1 MKKLWF
7 VLFALLPGWAL
18 AAPAVPHAP
27 APAPRPVVLDAAARA
42 DIARIEDYWRA
53 ITTMRADFTQ
63 IAPDESVS
71 YGRFYLQRPGRLRF
85 EYDPPAALLLVSRR
99 GILTMI
105 DYDLRQVTRWP
116 VKETPLKF
124 LLGRSLNLTRDAVI
138 TRLDR
143 GTDRL
148 SITLMTSQ
156 DARDGFITLVFS
168 YAPFQL
174 RYWEVTD
181 SQGLV
186 TRISFTNLV
195 INQPLDAA
203 LFTYKDPRPEVH
215 RRKR

>member
-18 AAPAVPHAP
+18 AAPAPP
-27 APAPRPVVLDAAARA
+27 RPPTPRPVVLDAAARA

-63 IAPDESVS
+63 IAPDETVS

-85 EYDPPAALLLVSRR
+85 EYDPPVPLLLVGRR
-99 GILTMI
+99 GTLTMI

-148 SITLMTSQ
+148 SITLMTSR

-195 INQPLDAA
+195 INRPLDEA